1 MPKVKPIKKAT
12 SKIVAFTKRVNKGAP
27 EKMTLDDAWGY
38 ISEGLQITGMCTT
51 HGTTERGITTFEL
64 ITDDELGT
72 VIQRFE
78 WSNEGVFVDG
88 DWNWNKI
95 IDEVVGWLMEKKLNT
110 PKKIKKYIDTIY
122 TLKPSKTTLKSKE
135 TDEVKNDEGKAKT
148 NESREVLEARKK
160 KLYLKIYNL
169 KKKGETEKL
178 NQYVK
183 EYDEVIEK
191 LKAFK
196 TMVK

>member
-1 MPKVKPIKKAT
+1 MANPIKKAT
-12 SKIVAFTKRVNKGAP
+12 SKIVEFTQRVNKEAP
-27 EKMTLDDAWGY
+27 EKMILDEAWGY

-51 HGTTERGITTFEL
+51 HGVSYRGITTFEL

-78 WSNEGVFVDG
+78 WSNEDVYYEG

-95 IDEVVGWLMEKKLNT
+95 LDDVIKWLIEKKLNT

-122 TLKPSKTTLKSKE
+122 AVKLPKPTLKSKE
-135 TDEVKNDEGKAKT
+135 TDEVKNDEGETKLE
-148 NESREVLEARKK
+148 ESREILETHKK
-160 KLYLKIYNL
+160 KLYFKIYNL

>member
-1 MPKVKPIKKAT
+1 MANPIKKAT
-12 SKIVAFTKRVNKGAP
+12 SKIVEFTQRVNKEAP
-27 EKMTLDDAWGY
+27 EKMILDEAWGY

-51 HGTTERGITTFEL
+51 HGTSYRGITTFEL

-72 VIQRFE
+72 IIQRFE
-78 WSNEGVFVDG
+78 WSNEDVYYEG

-95 IDEVVGWLMEKKLNT
+95 LDDVIKWLIEKKLNT

-122 TLKPSKTTLKSKE
+122 TVKLPKTTLKSKE
-135 TDEVKNDEGKAKT
+135 TDEVKIDEGKAELK
-148 NESREVLEARKK
+148 ESREILETRKK
-160 KLYLKIYNL
+160 KLYFKIYNL